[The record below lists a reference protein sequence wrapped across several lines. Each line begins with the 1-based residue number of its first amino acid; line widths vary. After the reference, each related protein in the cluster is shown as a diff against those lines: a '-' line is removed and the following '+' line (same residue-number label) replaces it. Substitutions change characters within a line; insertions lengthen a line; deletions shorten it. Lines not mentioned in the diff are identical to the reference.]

1 MSNDKKKERWSFL
14 SAMSG
19 RTKMSDRQQL
29 IEDLRRQVDE
39 LRAEVRAKDRRIA
52 ELASQLDKYQSVFR
66 SGGSP
71 VHGPQCRRNRGL
83 GISAEPQNEDTLAL
97 MPEGRTHAKDDRTR
111 EVIKRAIMENAFMK
125 NLENGQICEIID
137 YMYPL
142 SHATGALI
150 IKLGEVGSLVYV
162 MEEGKAEVT
171 NTKDEKINEIGPC
184 TVFGELA
191 ILYNCKRTATVK
203 AITNCKLWAIDRQ
216 TFQSIMMKTGML
228 KQKEYIDFLSSVPAF
243 KELPDE
249 TLSNLADVLETDH
262 YPDGEYIIRQGA
274 KGNTFYIIAKG
285 TVRVT
290 KRDSATGESVFLRN
304 MGRGDWFGEKALSD
318 EDVRTANIIVEDS
331 EGVDCLVLTR
341 ESYKQLIG
349 DLIILERKYSD
360 DTTPKRSEEFRG
372 LALRDLYIVATLGVG
387 GFGRVELVR
396 INNDNNRSFA
406 LKQLKKQHIVETRQ
420 QEHVM
425 NERSILA
432 DTNCEFI
439 VKLYKTFKDRKYLYM
454 LLECCLGGELWTV
467 LRDKG
472 HFDDSMT
479 RFYIGCVVEALTY
492 LHRRGVVYRDL
503 KPENLL
509 LDSTGYCKLTDFGF
523 AKRIGFG
530 KKTWTFC
537 GTPEYV
543 PPEVIL
549 NKGHDLSADFWSLG
563 VLIFELLTGTPPF
576 VASDPMKTYNIILKG
591 IDAVDF
597 PRRVGRNAQNLIK
610 KLCRDS
616 PSERLGFGRGGVME
630 VAHHVWFEGFNWAGV
645 KSRSLTPPFLPKI
658 SSPVDASNFDEYPPD
673 AEQPPDDV
681 SGWDK
686 DF

>member
-1 MSNDKKKERWSFL
+1 FALQLKLQELQQRDRLIDELESELDARECLIERMQEQIERLQSLLERCRPDISPPRL
-14 SAMSG
+14 SAAAAPASWW
-19 RTKMSDRQQL
+19 RRPQQL
-29 IEDLRRQVDE
+29 RVKRTAVSSESTTAIASHSAVRRAQVAGARYSGIVETRGPALAVAGDHGQLVLRYGAERSLGHKDSLMF
-39 LRAEVRAKDRRIA
+39 LRSSLSRA
-52 ELASQLDKYQSVFR
+52 LR
-66 SGGSP
+66 ST
-71 VHGPQCRRNRGL
+71 
-83 GISAEPQNEDTLAL
+83 E
-97 MPEGRTHAKDDRTR
+97 EGQEAAAPTR

-203 AITNCKLWAIDRQ
+203 VYNEFDIMLSWAFPAAITNCKLWAIDRQ

-318 EDVRTANIIVEDS
+318 EDVRTANIIVEDP

-360 DTTPKRSEEFRG
+360 DTTPKRSEEFCG

-563 VLIFELLTGTPPF
+563 
-576 VASDPMKTYNIILKG
+576 TYNIILKG

-610 KLCRDS
+610 KLC
-616 PSERLGFGRGGVME
+616 
-630 VAHHVWFEGFNWAGV
+630 
-645 KSRSLTPPFLPKI
+645 
-658 SSPVDASNFDEYPPD
+658 
-673 AEQPPDDV
+673 
-681 SGWDK
+681 
-686 DF
+686 